1 MSRTIRYARTGNP
14 MDHPA
19 YGGAASGGRRRQSW
33 RSLPVT
39 SIEELVEEQ
48 TGHPDSKRTPD
59 SKAETIARRKARE
72 FKRANRGKY

>member
-19 YGGAASGGRRRQSW
+19 YGGMRRRSW
-33 RSLPVT
+33 KALPVADLEDVI
-39 SIEELVEEQ
+39 SEQ
-48 TGHPDSKRTPD
+48 TGHPDSKRTAD
-59 SKAETIARRKARE
+59 SEAETIARRKARE

>member
-1 MSRTIRYARTGNP
+1 MTRHIRYARTGNP

-19 YGGAASGGRRRQSW
+19 FGGRRRQSW
-33 RSLPVT
+33 KALPVAT
-39 SIEELVEEQ
+39 LDEVVEDQ
-48 TGHPDSKRTPD
+48 GGYPDSKRTVE